1 VTITLLLQSIL
12 AGLTNGFVYGLIG
25 LGIAIVFRGARII
38 NAMQGDFALLGSVVA
53 YVALTRFHLPMLPAF
68 LVGVIAGGVLGF
80 LIERFL
86 IRPTE
91 KRAGTEDSY
100 LLVTLGGA
108 FAASAAVLLYFG
120 RDSYVLSGVGGDS
133 SINVFDAAIRVHAV
147 WLIVISSLV
156 VAGLKLFYSH
166 TRLGQA
172 MLAASI
178 DVNGS
183 LTIGI
188 NVPLMRTLTFAAG
201 GLMGGLAGVL
211 VAPLINIHYE
221 MGLLLTLKGFAAAIL
236 GGLTSPLGAV
246 FGGVTLGLV
255 ESLAIVAVS
264 SGYKD
269 VIAMAIL
276 ILIMIVMP
284 QGLLGR
290 RGRRGG

>member
-1 VTITLLLQSIL
+1 M
-12 AGLTNGFVYGLIG
+12 F
-25 LGIAIVFRGARII
+25 
-38 NAMQGDFALLGSVVA
+38 
-53 YVALTRFHLPMLPAF
+53 ALTRFHLPMLPAF

-80 LIERFL
+80 LVERFL

-91 KRAGTEDSY
+91 ERAGTEDSY

-156 VAGLKLFYSH
+156 VTGLKLFYSY

-188 NVPLMRTLTFAAG
+188 NVPLMRTLTFVAG

-255 ESLAIVAVS
+255 ESLAVVAVS

>member
-53 YVALTRFHLPMLPAF
+53 YVSLTRFHLPMLPAF

-80 LIERFL
+80 LVERFL

-91 KRAGTEDSY
+91 ERAGTEDSY

-147 WLIVISSLV
+147 WLIIISSLV
-156 VAGLKLFYSH
+156 VTGLKLFYSY

-188 NVPLMRTLTFAAG
+188 NVPLMRTLTFVAG

-236 GGLTSPLGAV
+236 GGLSSPLGAV
-246 FGGVTLGLV
+246 LGGVTLGLV
-255 ESLAIVAVS
+255 ESLAVVAVS

>member
-53 YVALTRFHLPMLPAF
+53 YVALTRLHLPMLPAF
-68 LVGVIAGGVLGF
+68 LVGVIAGGALGF
-80 LIERFL
+80 LVERFL

-120 RDSYVLSGVGGDS
+120 RDSYVLSGIGGDS
-133 SINVFDAAIRVHAV
+133 SMNVFDAAIRVHAV
-147 WLIVISSLV
+147 WLIAISSLV
-156 VAGLKLFYSH
+156 VTGLKLFYSY

-178 DVNGS
+178 DVSGS

-188 NVPLMRTLTFAAG
+188 NVPLMRTLTFIAG

>member
-1 VTITLLLQSIL
+1 MTITLLLQSIL

-53 YVALTRFHLPMLPAF
+53 YVSLTRFHLPMLPAF

-80 LIERFL
+80 LVERFL

-91 KRAGTEDSY
+91 ERAGTEDSY

-156 VAGLKLFYSH
+156 VTGLKLFYSH

-188 NVPLMRTLTFAAG
+188 NVPLMRTLTFVAG

-255 ESLAIVAVS
+255 ESLAVVAVS

>member
-1 VTITLLLQSIL
+1 MTVTLLIQSFL
-12 AGLTNGFVYGLIG
+12 SGLTNGFVYGLIG
-25 LGIAIVFRGARII
+25 LGIAVIFRGARII
-38 NAMQGDFALLGSVVA
+38 NAMQGDFALLGGVA
-53 YVALTRFHLPMLPAF
+53 AYLTLTGLGLPMALSFAF
-68 LVGVIAGGVLGF
+68 GVAAGGLLG
-80 LIERFL
+80 LTVERLL

-91 KRAGTEDSY
+91 RRAGTDDSY

-108 FAASAAVLLYFG
+108 FAVSAAVLLYFG
-120 RDSYVLSGVGGDS
+120 RDSHVLEGIGGNS
-133 SINVFDAAIRVHAV
+133 SVDVFDAAIRVHAI
-147 WLIVISSLV
+147 WLIVISTAV
-156 VAGLKLFYSH
+156 VLGLKLFYAY

-178 DVNGS
+178 DIDGS

-188 NVPLMRTLTFAAG
+188 NVPLMRTLTFLMG

-236 GGLTSPLGAV
+236 GGLASPFGAV

-255 ESLAIVAVS
+255 ESIAVVSIS

-269 VIAMAIL
+269 VIAMV
-276 ILIMIVMP
+276 ILIMIMILMP

-290 RGRRGG
+290 RGRQGG

>member
-12 AGLTNGFVYGLIG
+12 SGLTNGFVYGLIG

-53 YVALTRFHLPMLPAF
+53 YVALARFGLPMLPAF
-68 LVGVIAGGVLGF
+68 LSGVITGGVLGF
-80 LIERFL
+80 LIERL
-86 IRPTE
+86 LVRPTE

-120 RDSYVLSGVGGDS
+120 RDSYVLSGIGGGASLD
-133 SINVFDAAIRVHAV
+133 IFDAAIRVHSV
-147 WLIVISSLV
+147 WLIAISSLV
-156 VAGLKLFYSH
+156 VIGLKLFYSY

-178 DVNGS
+178 DVYGS

-188 NVPLMRTLTFAAG
+188 NVPLMRTLTFVVG

-211 VAPLINIHYE
+211 VAPLINIHYQ

-246 FGGVTLGLV
+246 FGGVTLGLL

-290 RGRRGG
+290 RGRQGG

>member
-1 VTITLLLQSIL
+1 MTITLLLQSIL

-80 LIERFL
+80 LVERFL

-147 WLIVISSLV
+147 CLIVISSLV
-156 VAGLKLFYSH
+156 VTGLRLFYSY

-188 NVPLMRTLTFAAG
+188 NVPLMRTLTFVAG

-255 ESLAIVAVS
+255 ESLAVVAVS

-290 RGRRGG
+290 RGRRSG

>member
-80 LIERFL
+80 LVERFL

-147 WLIVISSLV
+147 WLIVISSFV

-246 FGGVTLGLV
+246 FGGVILGLV

>member
-1 VTITLLLQSIL
+1 MTITLLLQSIL

-53 YVALTRFHLPMLPAF
+53 YVSLTRFHLPMLPAF

-80 LIERFL
+80 LVERFL

-91 KRAGTEDSY
+91 ERAGTEDSY

-120 RDSYVLSGVGGDS
+120 RDSYVLSGVGGNS

-147 WLIVISSLV
+147 WLIIISSLV
-156 VAGLKLFYSH
+156 VTGLKLFYSY

-188 NVPLMRTLTFAAG
+188 NVPLMRTLTFVAG

-255 ESLAIVAVS
+255 ESLAVVAVS

>member
-53 YVALTRFHLPMLPAF
+53 YVALTRLYLPMLPAF
-68 LVGVIAGGVLGF
+68 LVGVIAGGALVF
-80 LIERFL
+80 LVERFL

-147 WLIVISSLV
+147 WLIVISSVV

-188 NVPLMRTLTFAAG
+188 NVPLMRTLTFVAG

-246 FGGVTLGLV
+246 FGGVILGLV

>member
-1 VTITLLLQSIL
+1 MTITLLLQSIL

-80 LIERFL
+80 LVERFL

-133 SINVFDAAIRVHAV
+133 SINVFDAAIRIHAV

-156 VAGLKLFYSH
+156 VTGLKLFYSY

-188 NVPLMRTLTFAAG
+188 NVPLMRTLTFVAG

-255 ESLAIVAVS
+255 ESLAVVAVS

>member
-53 YVALTRFHLPMLPAF
+53 YVSLTRFHLPMLPAF

-80 LIERFL
+80 LVERFL

-91 KRAGTEDSY
+91 ERAGTEDSY

-156 VAGLKLFYSH
+156 VTGLKLFYSY

-188 NVPLMRTLTFAAG
+188 NVPLMRTLTFVAG

-255 ESLAIVAVS
+255 ESLAVVAVS

>member
-1 VTITLLLQSIL
+1 MTITLLLQSIL

-80 LIERFL
+80 LVERLL

-147 WLIVISSLV
+147 WLIVISSVV

-188 NVPLMRTLTFAAG
+188 NVPLMRTLTFVAG

-246 FGGVTLGLV
+246 FGGMILGLV

-290 RGRRGG
+290 RGRQGG

>member
-80 LIERFL
+80 LVERFL

-133 SINVFDAAIRVHAV
+133 SIDVFDAAIRVHAV

-156 VAGLKLFYSH
+156 VTGLKLFYSY

-188 NVPLMRTLTFAAG
+188 NVPLMRTLTFVAG

>member
-53 YVALTRFHLPMLPAF
+53 YVVLTRFHLPMLPAF
-68 LVGVIAGGVLGF
+68 LVGVVAGGVLGF
-80 LIERFL
+80 LVERLL

-120 RDSYVLSGVGGDS
+120 RDSYVLNGVGGDS

-156 VAGLKLFYSH
+156 VTGLKLFYSY

-178 DVNGS
+178 DVSGS

-188 NVPLMRTLTFAAG
+188 NVPLMRTLTFVAG

>member
-53 YVALTRFHLPMLPAF
+53 YVSLTRFHLPMLPAF

-80 LIERFL
+80 LVERFL

-91 KRAGTEDSY
+91 ERAGTEDSY

-147 WLIVISSLV
+147 WLIIISSLV
-156 VAGLKLFYSH
+156 VTGLKLFYSY

-188 NVPLMRTLTFAAG
+188 NVPLMRTLTFVAG

-246 FGGVTLGLV
+246 LGGLTLGLV

>member
-53 YVALTRFHLPMLPAF
+53 YVSLTRFHLPMLPAF
-68 LVGVIAGGVLGF
+68 LVGVVAGGILGF
-80 LIERFL
+80 LVERFL

-91 KRAGTEDSY
+91 ERAGTEDSY

-108 FAASAAVLLYFG
+108 FAASAAALLYFG

-147 WLIVISSLV
+147 WLIIISSLV
-156 VAGLKLFYSH
+156 VTGLKLFYSY

-188 NVPLMRTLTFAAG
+188 NVPLMRTLTFVAG

-255 ESLAIVAVS
+255 ESLAVVAVS

>member
-1 VTITLLLQSIL
+1 MTITLLLQSIL

-53 YVALTRFHLPMLPAF
+53 YVALTRLHLPMLPAF
-68 LVGVIAGGVLGF
+68 LVGVIAGGALGF
-80 LIERFL
+80 LVERFL

-120 RDSYVLSGVGGDS
+120 RDSYLLSGVGGDS
-133 SINVFDAAIRVHAV
+133 SLHVFEAAIRVHAV

-156 VAGLKLFYSH
+156 VTGLRLFYSY

>member
-25 LGIAIVFRGARII
+25 LGIAVVFRGARII
-38 NAMQGDFALLGSVVA
+38 NAMQGDFALLGSVAA
-53 YVALTRFHLPMLPAF
+53 YVALTRFGLPMLPAF
-68 LVGVIAGGVLGF
+68 CLGVIAGGVLGF
-80 LIERFL
+80 LVERLL

-108 FAASAAVLLYFG
+108 FAVSAAVLLYFG
-120 RDSYVLSGVGGDS
+120 RDSYVLIGIGGDTS
-133 SINVFDAAIRVHAV
+133 VDVFDAAIRVHAI
-147 WLIVISSLV
+147 WLIVISS
-156 VAGLKLFYSH
+156 VAVLGLKLFYSY

-178 DVNGS
+178 DINGS

-188 NVPLMRTLTFAAG
+188 NVPLMRTLTFIAG

-236 GGLTSPLGAV
+236 GGLTSPLGAI

-255 ESLAIVAVS
+255 ESLTIVAVS

-269 VIAMAIL
+269 VIAMTIL
-276 ILIMIVMP
+276 ILIMILMP